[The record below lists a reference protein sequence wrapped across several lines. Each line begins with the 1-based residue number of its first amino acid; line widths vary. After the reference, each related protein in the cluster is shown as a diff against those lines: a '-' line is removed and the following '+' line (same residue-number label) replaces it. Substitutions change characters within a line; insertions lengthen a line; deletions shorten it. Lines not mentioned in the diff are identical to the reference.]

1 MTGSPLR
8 GRALVTGGTSGI
20 GLAFARALAARG
32 CDLLLVARDPA
43 RLEATAEELHRRF
56 GVDVQTMS
64 ADLSDRD
71 DTERVAQ
78 RLVSDSDPIEV
89 LVNNAGHGLH
99 DPIAQRDLTVHLRAL
114 DVMVR
119 AVLVLGGRGAAAM
132 AERGH
137 GVIINVGSV
146 AGLIA
151 QNNYSAIK
159 AWVNTFSDAL
169 GLELED
175 TGVRVLTLLPGWVRT
190 EFHDRAEIRTSK
202 IPDWLWL
209 DADRLVGDA
218 LDAIDA
224 GKNRSMPSK
233 RFAVLAFLI
242 RIAPRPLVR
251 AATAKLRKGAAR

>member
-1 MTGSPLR
+1 LRLRRHLRGPALARAPRAPDRRQPRRQPVPVRAREALGRGVVDHRGGQSLRHDRPQRRRWTHGVAAHPEPVMTGSPLR

-64 ADLSDRD
+64 ADLSDCD

-169 GLELED
+169 GLELEG
-175 TGVRVLTLLPGWVRT
+175 TGVRV
-190 EFHDRAEIRTSK
+190 
-202 IPDWLWL
+202 
-209 DADRLVGDA
+209 
-218 LDAIDA
+218 
-224 GKNRSMPSK
+224 
-233 RFAVLAFLI
+233 
-242 RIAPRPLVR
+242 
-251 AATAKLRKGAAR
+251 